1 MPQFW
6 EVDVPTKN
14 NDQGQERRVHVF
26 VGFADSPLTAREAAH
41 DAYDKALLLH
51 RAGQEIPR
59 STSWCARGLRP
70 DWELDWA
77 KAKAAPWVNPHGL
90 TGTFRTF

>member
-1 MPQFW
+1 MPQSYYW

-14 NDQGQERRVHVF
+14 SDQGRRLHVF
-26 VGFADSPLTAREAAH
+26 VGLADSPVTARKAAH
-41 DAYDKALLLH
+41 DAYDKALLLY

-77 KAKAAPWVNPHGL
+77 KATAAPWVNPYGL
-90 TGTFRTF
+90 LGTYRLF

>member
-14 NDQGQERRVHVF
+14 NGQPGRRIHVF
-26 VGFADSPLTAREAAH
+26 VGFADSPIAARTAAH
-41 DAYDKALLLH
+41 DAYDKALMLH

-77 KAKAAPWVNPHGL
+77 KATAAPWANPHGL
-90 TGTFRTF
+90 TSTYRPL